1 MVNFAGTSDGEF
13 LISNTNSNDGIDYV
27 AAFNNYY
34 QWASR
39 DITGDKPL
47 FLESNE
53 AETGFESRLD
63 MEEVYRVP
71 KWVAGAVLGL
81 PQGER
86 YTGMAFG
93 GGGGSKIG
101 PEPGDISEMS
111 DSEPEQ
117 PDGDEVDS
125 SGADFDLEEEPS
137 KVIANWPIK

>member
-1 MVNFAGTSDGEF
+1 MKFAS
-13 LISNTNSNDGIDYV
+13 
-27 AAFNNYY
+27 
-34 QWASR
+34 
-39 DITGDKPL
+39 L
-47 FLESNE
+47 FLFIISASSEIEKLTSSLYSPLN
-53 AETGFESRLD
+53 SRLD

-117 PDGDEVDS
+117 PEGDEVDS
-125 SGADFDLEEEPS
+125 SGVDYDCDEKPS
-137 KVIANWPIK
+137 KVELIPT